1 MLPSVRNFSHP
12 LRSRGASVTNAR
24 EMHLRFR
31 ELCATWKFRYGTT
44 VSFLLLASLYL
55 LAQVSL
61 YNLTPRAA

>member
-1 MLPSVRNFSHP
+1 M
-12 LRSRGASVTNAR
+12 TNAR

-61 YNLTPRAA
+61 YHLKTRAA